1 MKKAISSYFLTKK
14 SYLIMQNYSTQHLYV
29 FLAIF
34 ITIIFPHISFGADFN
49 QSESLLPEGLVMA
62 DRFEPGIGAHVGK
75 ILLVDGEA
83 VIIHSGSKT
92 GFRAAKDMPLYK
104 GDTVVTLAKA
114 KLRLSFNDGSIIT
127 MSSETKLAVN
137 RSDYNEANKSRSTFL
152 GMETGK
158 ASFWAVKMKEFKHSE
173 FNVKTK
179 TAVAGVRGSD
189 FVLSASIIM
198 TEATTLK
205 DTSLELA
212 SLDFPEEEPLLLS
225 DYEHSSVA
233 KGAMPTEA
241 EKVDIAEVEQMMKEF
256 LFEGERFN
264 PDTMIEKA
272 EEKRGEKEGET
283 AAETKGQ
290 ETAKAQESIYT
301 KIEDAGVLLRPD
313 NLARFDDIQTLKDI
327 QVYKASDFFQKEE
340 FSALK
345 DNVNNQQTDMYN
357 EKHESA
363 TMDLQTLPAPVD
375 VP

>member
-1 MKKAISSYFLTKK
+1 
-14 SYLIMQNYSTQHLYV
+14 
-29 FLAIF
+29 
-34 ITIIFPHISFGADFN
+34 
-49 QSESLLPEGLVMA
+49 
-62 DRFEPGIGAHVGK
+62 
-75 ILLVDGEA
+75 
-83 VIIHSGSKT
+83 
-92 GFRAAKDMPLYK
+92 
-104 GDTVVTLAKA
+104 
-114 KLRLSFNDGSIIT
+114 
-127 MSSETKLAVN
+127 
-137 RSDYNEANKSRSTFL
+137 
-152 GMETGK
+152 
-158 ASFWAVKMKEFKHSE
+158 
-173 FNVKTK
+173 
-179 TAVAGVRGSD
+179 
-189 FVLSASIIM
+189 M

-363 TMDLQTLPAPVD
+363 TRDLQTLPAPVD